1 MDDACENKKKMF
13 ALKKTFDVCM
23 TPCTQ
28 NVKLFISRAD
38 LIDQLAWFPILERT
52 LVVYDSDNG
61 GEK

>member
-1 MDDACENKKKMF
+1 
-13 ALKKTFDVCM
+13 M

-38 LIDQLAWFPILERT
+38 LIDQLAWFPILERAF
-52 LVVYDSDNG
+52 VVYDGDNS